1 MMVTSKS
8 FMKHF
13 GTILWKLISIQLE
26 KLSYKINTQRQ
37 AIIKSIEKQ
46 ERPERI
52 SISVTTTNWTSLK
65 QDHYIW

>member
-26 KLSYKINTQRQ
+26 KLNYKINTQRQ
-37 AIIKSIEKQ
+37 VIIKSIEKQ

-52 SISVTTTNWTSLK
+52 
-65 QDHYIW
+65 